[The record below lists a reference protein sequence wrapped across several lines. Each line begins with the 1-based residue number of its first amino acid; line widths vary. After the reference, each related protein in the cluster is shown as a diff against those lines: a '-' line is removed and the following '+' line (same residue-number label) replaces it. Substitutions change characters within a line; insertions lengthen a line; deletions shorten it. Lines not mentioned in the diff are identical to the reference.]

1 MMPVALRSAWFLVI
15 AATVASMPARA
26 DEQPHRR
33 AGLWEV
39 TRTGVDVNNPA
50 RTTRVCID
58 PGTEATLRDIG
69 ASFALSTCSS
79 TDIHSSQSMVTAD
92 AICELGGSHATS
104 HTVITFAGDMAY
116 SQVSTTQLDPPLYGR
131 SEVTT
136 AVEGKWLGP
145 CDADMRPGD
154 MFTAMGKI
162 NRVDRVAQQK

>member
-1 MMPVALRSAWFLVI
+1 MMPVALRSAWLLI
-15 AATVASMPARA
+15 MAATVASAPAWA

-39 TRTGVDVNNPA
+39 TRTGVDINNPA
-50 RTTRVCID
+50 RMTRVCID
-58 PGTEATLRDIG
+58 PGTETTLRDVG
-69 ASFALSTCSS
+69 ASFARSTCSS
-79 TDIHSSQSMVTAD
+79 TDIHASQSKVTAD
-92 AICELGGSHATS
+92 AVCELGSSRATS
-104 HTVITFAGDMAY
+104 HTVITFAGDTAY

-136 AVEGKWLGP
+136 EVEGKWLGP

>member
-1 MMPVALRSAWFLVI
+1 MMPVALRSAWLLVI
-15 AATVASMPARA
+15 AATFASTSAWA

-39 TRTGVDVNNPA
+39 TRTGVDVGNPA

-58 PGTEATLRDIG
+58 PETEATLRDVG
-69 ASFALSTCSS
+69 ASFARSTCSS
-79 TDIHSSQSMVTAD
+79 TEIHSSQNKVTAD
-92 AICELGGSHATS
+92 AVCELGGSHATS
-104 HTVITFAGDMAY
+104 HTVITFAGDTAY

-136 AVEGKWLGP
+136 AVEGKWLAP